1 MALWGNQDQADNK
14 PKYLTAAEKAD
25 TVGVDVAEAQT
36 TANINKGINTPG
48 WVKYTSYTDGN
59 GNTRNKSE
67 VLVAFSSMTGDD
79 AAGETASD
87 VGADL

>member
-1 MALWGNQDQADNK
+1 MALWGKTDTANDK
-14 PKYLTAAEKAD
+14 PQYLSTAEKAD

-67 VLVAFSSMTGDD
+67 VLVAFSSMSGDD